1 VPDLLA
7 RDKPFGVNGSG
18 LLPVLLGEDES
29 DHLRLATAPGAAGGP
44 GWIGV
49 EAAARSG
56 GLAGRV
62 AGALEPESLAAFR
75 AAVAAL
81 AASPRGRAALVA
93 PDGFLAVRL
102 LGDGFGHFDARCE
115 LRDLA
120 AIGSR
125 LELTLPVN
133 VRDLPA
139 ILAALDGLV
148 AAAAGA

>member
-1 VPDLLA
+1 VLAPLA
-7 RDKPFGVNGSG
+7 RDKPFRVKRSG
-18 LLPVLLGEDES
+18 LLPILLGDEDG
-29 DHLRLATAPGAAGGP
+29 DHLRLAAAPGTSGDP
-44 GWIGV
+44 GWIDV
-49 EAAARSG
+49 EAAARTG

-62 AGALEPESLAAFR
+62 AGALEPEALAAFR
-75 AAVAAL
+75 GAIAAL
-81 AASPRGRAALVA
+81 AASPRGRAALVS

-139 ILAALDGLV
+139 ILAALDALV
-148 AAAAGA
+148 AAAPGP